1 MKKYKRN
8 QRIGA
13 LMKIFAEKPN
23 YLFSYNYFCEI
34 FNASKSTISEDV
46 AIVKDLVAE
55 MNFGRIDTISGAT
68 GGVVFIPILGSKERN
83 EILDHL
89 CSLFSQKNR
98 AILYVGN
105 IEDFRSTDFFYNDDL
120 ELLKERFS
128 EKLAYMCPSEA
139 LRSDVT
145 VGRNTIKLSMEFID
159 SGYDKVQQIKMLY
172 GRMINNKDIERKSKV
187 VVLEQNA
194 ALKLFG
200 KDNVVGKTI
209 RVKIDNNIEDLLIV
223 GVYKIEIS
231 PFLAL
236 MQGQSAYEN
245 SFIPY
250 TMPTSS
256 NYAYYALDI
265 FIDEKYSISFTGDEI
280 INYIARMKNR
290 MLENYLFY
298 TVEEE
303 QTQVES
309 VVTGLSVA
317 VAAIAAISLLVGGI
331 GIMNIM
337 LVSVTERTRE
347 IGIKKSLG
355 ARTKDVLFQ
364 FLIESATLSAIG
376 GLVGTMTGIGFVM
389 IGGSFISIPVVVNP
403 ASIILAVAFAMVI
416 GIFFGYYPAK
426 KAANSDP
433 IEALRYE

>member
-1 MKKYKRN
+1 MEEIIWLENIKIAFKSILSNKMRSLLTMLGIIIGISSVISIVSIGDSMKGVMDDIYK
-8 QRIGA
+8 
-13 LMKIFAEKPN
+13 
-23 YLFSYNYFCEI
+23 
-34 FNASKSTISEDV
+34 
-46 AIVKDLVAE
+46 
-55 MNFGRIDTISGAT
+55 NFG
-68 GGVVFIPILGSKERN
+68 
-83 EILDHL
+83 
-89 CSLFSQKNR
+89 KNR
-98 AILYVGN
+98 AVLYVGN
-105 IEDFRSTDFFYNDDL
+105 IEDFRTTDFFYNDDL
-120 ELLKERFS
+120 EILKERFS
-128 EKLAYMCPSEA
+128 EKLAYICPSDS

-145 VGRNTIKLSMEFID
+145 AGRNTIKLNMEFID
-159 SGYDKVQQIKMLY
+159 SGYNKVQQIKMLY
-172 GRMINNKDIERKSKV
+172 GRMINSKDIERKSKV
-187 VVLEQNA
+187 VVLEQKA

-200 KDNVVGKTI
+200 KDNAVGKTI
-209 RVKIDNNIEDLLIV
+209 RVKIDNNMEDLLVV
-223 GVYKIEIS
+223 GVYKIEQS
-231 PFLAL
+231 PLLTL
-236 MQGQSAYEN
+236 MQGQSNYEN

-256 NYAYYALDI
+256 YYAYYALDI
-265 FIDEKYSISFTGDEI
+265 FIDEKYSMAITGDEI

-290 MLENYLFY
+290 TPENYIYY

-347 IGIKKSLG
+347 IGIKKALG

-376 GLVGTMTGIGFVM
+376 GIVGTITGIGLVM

-403 ASIILAVAFAMVI
+403 ASIILAVVFAMVI

>member
-1 MKKYKRN
+1 MRSLLTMLGIIIGISSVISIVSIGDSMKGVMDDIYK
-8 QRIGA
+8 
-13 LMKIFAEKPN
+13 
-23 YLFSYNYFCEI
+23 
-34 FNASKSTISEDV
+34 
-46 AIVKDLVAE
+46 
-55 MNFGRIDTISGAT
+55 NFG
-68 GGVVFIPILGSKERN
+68 
-83 EILDHL
+83 
-89 CSLFSQKNR
+89 KNR
-98 AILYVGN
+98 AVLYVGN
-105 IEDFRSTDFFYNDDL
+105 IEDFRTTDFFYNDDL
-120 ELLKERFS
+120 EILKERFS
-128 EKLAYMCPSEA
+128 EKLAYICPSDS

-145 VGRNTIKLSMEFID
+145 AGRNTIKLNMEFID

-172 GRMINNKDIERKSKV
+172 GRMINSKDIERKSKV
-187 VVLEQNA
+187 VVLEQKA

-200 KDNVVGKTI
+200 KDNAVGKTI
-209 RVKIDNNIEDLLIV
+209 RVKIDNNMEDLLVV
-223 GVYKIEIS
+223 GVYKIEQS
-231 PFLAL
+231 PLLTL
-236 MQGQSAYEN
+236 MQGQSNYEN

-256 NYAYYALDI
+256 YYAYYALDI
-265 FIDEKYSISFTGDEI
+265 FIDEKYSMAITGDEI

-290 MLENYLFY
+290 TPENYIYY

-347 IGIKKSLG
+347 IGIKKALG

-376 GLVGTMTGIGFVM
+376 GIVGTITGIGLVM

-403 ASIILAVAFAMVI
+403 ASIILAVVFAMVI

>member
-1 MKKYKRN
+1 VEEIIWLENIKIAFKSILSNKMRSLLTMLGIIIGISSVISIVSIGDSMKGVMDDIYK
-8 QRIGA
+8 
-13 LMKIFAEKPN
+13 
-23 YLFSYNYFCEI
+23 
-34 FNASKSTISEDV
+34 
-46 AIVKDLVAE
+46 
-55 MNFGRIDTISGAT
+55 NFG
-68 GGVVFIPILGSKERN
+68 
-83 EILDHL
+83 
-89 CSLFSQKNR
+89 KNR
-98 AILYVGN
+98 AVLYVGN
-105 IEDFRSTDFFYNDDL
+105 IEDFRTTDFFYNDDL
-120 ELLKERFS
+120 EILKERFS
-128 EKLAYMCPSEA
+128 EKLAYICPSDS

-145 VGRNTIKLSMEFID
+145 AGRNTIKLNMEFID
-159 SGYDKVQQIKMLY
+159 SGYNKVQQIKMLY
-172 GRMINNKDIERKSKV
+172 GRMINSKDIERKSKV
-187 VVLEQNA
+187 VVLEQKA

-200 KDNVVGKTI
+200 KDNAVGKTI
-209 RVKIDNNIEDLLIV
+209 RVKIDNNMEDLLVV
-223 GVYKIEIS
+223 GVYKIEQS
-231 PFLAL
+231 PLLTL
-236 MQGQSAYEN
+236 MQGQSNYEN

-256 NYAYYALDI
+256 YYAYYALDI
-265 FIDEKYSISFTGDEI
+265 FIDEKYSMAITGDEI

-290 MLENYLFY
+290 TPENYIYY

-347 IGIKKSLG
+347 IGIKKALG

-376 GLVGTMTGIGFVM
+376 GIVGTITGIGLVM

-403 ASIILAVAFAMVI
+403 ASIILAVVFAMVI

>member
-1 MKKYKRN
+1 MWLENIKIAFKSILSNKMRSLLTMLGIIIGISSVISIVSIGDSMKGVMDDIYK
-8 QRIGA
+8 
-13 LMKIFAEKPN
+13 
-23 YLFSYNYFCEI
+23 
-34 FNASKSTISEDV
+34 
-46 AIVKDLVAE
+46 
-55 MNFGRIDTISGAT
+55 NFG
-68 GGVVFIPILGSKERN
+68 
-83 EILDHL
+83 
-89 CSLFSQKNR
+89 KNR
-98 AILYVGN
+98 AVLYVGN
-105 IEDFRSTDFFYNDDL
+105 IEDFRTTDFFYNDDL
-120 ELLKERFS
+120 EILKERFS
-128 EKLAYMCPSEA
+128 EKLAYICPSDS

-145 VGRNTIKLSMEFID
+145 AGRNTIKLNMEFID

-172 GRMINNKDIERKSKV
+172 GRMINSKDIERKSKV
-187 VVLEQNA
+187 VVLEQKA

-200 KDNVVGKTI
+200 KDNAVGKTI
-209 RVKIDNNIEDLLIV
+209 RVKIDNNMEDLLVV
-223 GVYKIEIS
+223 GVYKIEQS
-231 PFLAL
+231 PLLTL
-236 MQGQSAYEN
+236 MQGQSNYEN

-256 NYAYYALDI
+256 YYAYYALDI
-265 FIDEKYSISFTGDEI
+265 FIDEKYSMAITGDEI

-290 MLENYLFY
+290 TPENYIYY

-347 IGIKKSLG
+347 IGIKKALG

-376 GLVGTMTGIGFVM
+376 GIVGTITGIGLVM

-403 ASIILAVAFAMVI
+403 ASIILAVVFAMVI

>member
-1 MKKYKRN
+1 M
-8 QRIGA
+8 
-13 LMKIFAEKPN
+13 
-23 YLFSYNYFCEI
+23 
-34 FNASKSTISEDV
+34 
-46 AIVKDLVAE
+46 
-55 MNFGRIDTISGAT
+55 
-68 GGVVFIPILGSKERN
+68 
-83 EILDHL
+83 
-89 CSLFSQKNR
+89 
-98 AILYVGN
+98 
-105 IEDFRSTDFFYNDDL
+105 
-120 ELLKERFS
+120 
-128 EKLAYMCPSEA
+128 
-139 LRSDVT
+139 
-145 VGRNTIKLSMEFID
+145 
-159 SGYDKVQQIKMLY
+159 
-172 GRMINNKDIERKSKV
+172 
-187 VVLEQNA
+187 
-194 ALKLFG
+194 
-200 KDNVVGKTI
+200 
-209 RVKIDNNIEDLLIV
+209 EDLLVV
-223 GVYKIEIS
+223 GVYKIEQS
-231 PFLAL
+231 PLLTL
-236 MQGQSAYEN
+236 MQGQSNYEN

-256 NYAYYALDI
+256 YYAYYALDI
-265 FIDEKYSISFTGDEI
+265 FIDEKYSMAITGDEI

-290 MLENYLFY
+290 TPENYIYY

-347 IGIKKSLG
+347 IGIKKALG

-376 GLVGTMTGIGFVM
+376 GIVGTITGIGLVM

-403 ASIILAVAFAMVI
+403 ASIILAVVFAMVI

>member
-1 MKKYKRN
+1 MRSLLTMLGIIIGISSVISIVSIGDSMKGVMDDIYK
-8 QRIGA
+8 
-13 LMKIFAEKPN
+13 
-23 YLFSYNYFCEI
+23 
-34 FNASKSTISEDV
+34 
-46 AIVKDLVAE
+46 
-55 MNFGRIDTISGAT
+55 NFG
-68 GGVVFIPILGSKERN
+68 
-83 EILDHL
+83 
-89 CSLFSQKNR
+89 KNR
-98 AILYVGN
+98 AVLYVGN
-105 IEDFRSTDFFYNDDL
+105 IEDFRTTDFFYNDDL
-120 ELLKERFS
+120 EILKERFS
-128 EKLAYMCPSEA
+128 EKLAYICPSDS

-145 VGRNTIKLSMEFID
+145 AGRNTIKLNMEFID
-159 SGYDKVQQIKMLY
+159 SGYNKVQQIKMLY
-172 GRMINNKDIERKSKV
+172 GRMINSKDIERKSKV
-187 VVLEQNA
+187 VVLEQKA

-200 KDNVVGKTI
+200 KDNAVGKTI
-209 RVKIDNNIEDLLIV
+209 RVKIDNNMEDLLVV
-223 GVYKIEIS
+223 GVYKIEQS
-231 PFLAL
+231 PLLTL
-236 MQGQSAYEN
+236 MQGQSNYEN

-256 NYAYYALDI
+256 YYAYYALDI
-265 FIDEKYSISFTGDEI
+265 FIDEKYSMAITGDEI

-290 MLENYLFY
+290 TPENYIYY

-347 IGIKKSLG
+347 IGIKKALG

-376 GLVGTMTGIGFVM
+376 GIVGTITGIGLVM

-403 ASIILAVAFAMVI
+403 ASIILAVVFAMVI

>member
-1 MKKYKRN
+1 MEEIIWLENIKIAFKSILSNKMRSLLTMLGIIIGISSVISIVSIGDSMKGVMDDIYK
-8 QRIGA
+8 
-13 LMKIFAEKPN
+13 
-23 YLFSYNYFCEI
+23 
-34 FNASKSTISEDV
+34 
-46 AIVKDLVAE
+46 
-55 MNFGRIDTISGAT
+55 NFG
-68 GGVVFIPILGSKERN
+68 
-83 EILDHL
+83 
-89 CSLFSQKNR
+89 KNR
-98 AILYVGN
+98 AVLYVGN
-105 IEDFRSTDFFYNDDL
+105 IEDFRTTDFFYNDDL
-120 ELLKERFS
+120 EILKERFS
-128 EKLAYMCPSEA
+128 EKLAYICPSDS

-145 VGRNTIKLSMEFID
+145 AGRNTIKLNMEFID

-172 GRMINNKDIERKSKV
+172 GRMINSKDIERKSKV
-187 VVLEQNA
+187 VVLEQKA

-200 KDNVVGKTI
+200 KDNAVGKTI
-209 RVKIDNNIEDLLIV
+209 RVKIDNNMEDLLVV
-223 GVYKIEIS
+223 GVYKIEQS
-231 PFLAL
+231 PLLTL
-236 MQGQSAYEN
+236 MQGQSNYEN

-256 NYAYYALDI
+256 YYAYYALDI
-265 FIDEKYSISFTGDEI
+265 FIDEKYSMAITGDEI

-290 MLENYLFY
+290 TPENYIYY

-347 IGIKKSLG
+347 IGIKKALG

-376 GLVGTMTGIGFVM
+376 GIVGTITGIGLVM

-403 ASIILAVAFAMVI
+403 ASIILAVVFAMVI

-426 KAANSDP
+426 KAANSNP

>member
-1 MKKYKRN
+1 MEEIIWLENIKIAFKSILSNKMRSLLTMLGIIIGISSVISIVSIGDSMKGVMDDIYK
-8 QRIGA
+8 
-13 LMKIFAEKPN
+13 
-23 YLFSYNYFCEI
+23 
-34 FNASKSTISEDV
+34 
-46 AIVKDLVAE
+46 
-55 MNFGRIDTISGAT
+55 NFG
-68 GGVVFIPILGSKERN
+68 
-83 EILDHL
+83 
-89 CSLFSQKNR
+89 KNR
-98 AILYVGN
+98 AVLYVGN
-105 IEDFRSTDFFYNDDL
+105 IEDFRTTDFFYNDDL
-120 ELLKERFS
+120 EILKERFS
-128 EKLAYMCPSEA
+128 EKLAYICPSDS

-145 VGRNTIKLSMEFID
+145 AGRNTIKLNMEFID

-172 GRMINNKDIERKSKV
+172 GRMINSKDIERKSKV
-187 VVLEQNA
+187 VVLEQKA

-200 KDNVVGKTI
+200 KDNAVGKTI
-209 RVKIDNNIEDLLIV
+209 RVKIDNNMEDLLVV
-223 GVYKIEIS
+223 GVYKIEQS
-231 PFLAL
+231 PLLTL
-236 MQGQSAYEN
+236 MQGQSNYEN

-256 NYAYYALDI
+256 YYAYYALDI
-265 FIDEKYSISFTGDEI
+265 FIDEKYSMAITGDEI

-290 MLENYLFY
+290 TPENYIYY

-347 IGIKKSLG
+347 IGIKKALG

-376 GLVGTMTGIGFVM
+376 GIVGTITGIGLVM

-403 ASIILAVAFAMVI
+403 ASIILAVVFAMVI

-426 KAANSDP
+426 KAADSDP

>member
-1 MKKYKRN
+1 MEEIIWLENIKIAFKSILSNKMWSLLTMLGIIIGISSVISIVSIGDSMKGVMDDIYK
-8 QRIGA
+8 
-13 LMKIFAEKPN
+13 
-23 YLFSYNYFCEI
+23 
-34 FNASKSTISEDV
+34 
-46 AIVKDLVAE
+46 
-55 MNFGRIDTISGAT
+55 NFG
-68 GGVVFIPILGSKERN
+68 
-83 EILDHL
+83 
-89 CSLFSQKNR
+89 KNR
-98 AILYVGN
+98 AVLYVGN
-105 IEDFRSTDFFYNDDL
+105 IEDFRTTDFFYNDDL
-120 ELLKERFS
+120 EILKERFS
-128 EKLAYMCPSEA
+128 EKLAYICPSDS

-145 VGRNTIKLSMEFID
+145 AGRNTIKLNMEFID

-172 GRMINNKDIERKSKV
+172 GRMINSKDIERKSKV
-187 VVLEQNA
+187 VVLEQKA

-200 KDNVVGKTI
+200 KDNAVGKTI
-209 RVKIDNNIEDLLIV
+209 RVKIDNNMEDLLVV
-223 GVYKIEIS
+223 GVYKIEQS
-231 PFLAL
+231 PLLTL
-236 MQGQSAYEN
+236 MQGQSNYEN

-256 NYAYYALDI
+256 YYAYYALDI
-265 FIDEKYSISFTGDEI
+265 FIDEKYSMAITGDEI

-290 MLENYLFY
+290 TPENYIYY

-347 IGIKKSLG
+347 IGIKKALG

-376 GLVGTMTGIGFVM
+376 GIVGTITGIGLVM

-403 ASIILAVAFAMVI
+403 ASIILAVVFAMVI

>member
-1 MKKYKRN
+1 M
-8 QRIGA
+8 
-13 LMKIFAEKPN
+13 
-23 YLFSYNYFCEI
+23 
-34 FNASKSTISEDV
+34 
-46 AIVKDLVAE
+46 
-55 MNFGRIDTISGAT
+55 
-68 GGVVFIPILGSKERN
+68 
-83 EILDHL
+83 
-89 CSLFSQKNR
+89 
-98 AILYVGN
+98 
-105 IEDFRSTDFFYNDDL
+105 
-120 ELLKERFS
+120 
-128 EKLAYMCPSEA
+128 
-139 LRSDVT
+139 RSDVT
-145 VGRNTIKLSMEFID
+145 AGRNTIKLNMEFID

-172 GRMINNKDIERKSKV
+172 GRMINSKDIERKSKV
-187 VVLEQNA
+187 VVLEQKA

-200 KDNVVGKTI
+200 KDNAVGKTI
-209 RVKIDNNIEDLLIV
+209 RVKIDNNMEDLLVV
-223 GVYKIEIS
+223 GVYKIEQS
-231 PFLAL
+231 PLLTL
-236 MQGQSAYEN
+236 MQGQSNYEN

-256 NYAYYALDI
+256 YYAYYALDI
-265 FIDEKYSISFTGDEI
+265 FIDEKYSMAITGDEI

-290 MLENYLFY
+290 TPENYIYY

-347 IGIKKSLG
+347 IGIKKALG

-376 GLVGTMTGIGFVM
+376 GIVGTITGIGLVM

-403 ASIILAVAFAMVI
+403 ASIILAVVFAMVI

>member
-1 MKKYKRN
+1 VVKIIWLENIKIAFQSILSNKMRSLLTMLGIIIGISSVISIVSIGDSMKGVMDDIYK
-8 QRIGA
+8 
-13 LMKIFAEKPN
+13 
-23 YLFSYNYFCEI
+23 
-34 FNASKSTISEDV
+34 D
-46 AIVKDLVAE
+46 
-55 MNFGRIDTISGAT
+55 FG
-68 GGVVFIPILGSKERN
+68 
-83 EILDHL
+83 
-89 CSLFSQKNR
+89 KNR

-105 IEDFRSTDFFYNDDL
+105 IEDFRSTDFFYNNDL

-128 EKLAYMCPSEA
+128 EKVAYMCPSEA

-376 GLVGTMTGIGFVM
+376 GLVGGLLAKALAMATLCFWPPDNSFGIWFTLSDKPTLSKSSKAFSLLCFDLTLAYIM
-389 IGGSFISIPVVVNP
+389 GSSTFLRTLV
-403 ASIILAVAFAMVI
+403 L
-416 GIFFGYYPAK
+416 GIK
-426 KAANSDP
+426 LKA
-433 IEALRYE
+433 